1 MKRFAGFLGA
11 LALATA
17 AQAAVLYTN
26 NVETGSR
33 ANAGNA
39 GFTGATTPADA
50 NRFALDDVPIP
61 VARLGGFTSIDVTR
75 VTVGIRRLA
84 GAPATDIELYYS
96 TFANSALAPDTVLN
110 TPPTS
115 AGTQS
120 LAALAGGSVTQ
131 LVSFG
136 DGIGTLFNVPL
147 NMDLIGDGDPLN
159 GSEFGSLAIGVRFS
173 NVASNLNGWRI
184 TNGPDANVT
193 GAAWLYDPGLTGS
206 PNPELQF
213 NFGTT
218 TPSTFYIIVEG
229 TPVPEP
235 TSLALLGLGALG
247 LIRRR

>member
-1 MKRFAGFLGA
+1 MKRLIGILGA
-11 LALATA
+11 LALASA
-17 AQAAVLYTN
+17 AQAAILYTN
-26 NVETGSR
+26 NVETASR

-39 GFTGATTPADA
+39 GFTGVTTPADA

-61 VARLGGFTSIDVTR
+61 ASRLGGFTSIDVTR
-75 VTVGIRRLA
+75 VTVGIRRIG
-84 GAPATDIELYYS
+84 GAPATDIELFHS

-120 LAALAGGSVTQ
+120 LAANGAVSVTQ

-136 DGIGTLFNVPL
+136 DGVSTLFNTPL

-159 GSEFGSLAIGVRFS
+159 GPEFGSLAIGVRFS
-173 NVASNLNGWRI
+173 NVSSNLNGWRI

-193 GAAWLYDPGLTGS
+193 TAAWMYDPGLTGS

-213 NFGTT
+213 NFGTAL
-218 TPSTFYIIVEG
+218 PATFYIIVEG
-229 TPVPEP
+229 NPVPEP
-235 TSLALLGLGALG
+235 TSLALLGLGALA